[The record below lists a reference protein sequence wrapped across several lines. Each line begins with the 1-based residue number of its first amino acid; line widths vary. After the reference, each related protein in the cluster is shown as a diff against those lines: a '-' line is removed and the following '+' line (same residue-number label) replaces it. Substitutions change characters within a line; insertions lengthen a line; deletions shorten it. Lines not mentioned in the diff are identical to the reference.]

1 MNAIEIKNFT
11 KCYKDVKAVDNI
23 NFNVLKGEITGFVG
37 ENGAGKTTTIR
48 SLLNFINPTSGT
60 LNILGLDCVRQSK
73 EIKSKVSYMSSDTT
87 FYDNLSAKQMFKL
100 ACDISNVSLNKA
112 LEYAT
117 YFDLDV
123 NKKFKTLSLGNS
135 KKVGII
141 QTLIKDS
148 EIFIFDEPTNGLDPL
163 MQVKFF
169 ELILKL
175 KEDNK
180 TIFLS
185 SHNLV
190 EIEKYCDRVIIIKE
204 GKIVEDIDMRTARL
218 NQKQLV
224 TYVNN
229 EGEEV
234 SYQFDGDVNELLAD
248 LSKLNLKTL
257 EIKNISMEDEFMK
270 YYGGELNE

>member
-1 MNAIEIKNFT
+1 
-11 KCYKDVKAVDNI
+11 
-23 NFNVLKGEITGFVG
+23 
-37 ENGAGKTTTIR
+37 
-48 SLLNFINPTSGT
+48 
-60 LNILGLDCVRQSK
+60 
-73 EIKSKVSYMSSDTT
+73 
-87 FYDNLSAKQMFKL
+87 
-100 ACDISNVSLNKA
+100 
-112 LEYAT
+112 
-117 YFDLDV
+117 
-123 NKKFKTLSLGNS
+123 
-135 KKVGII
+135 
-141 QTLIKDS
+141 
-148 EIFIFDEPTNGLDPL
+148 